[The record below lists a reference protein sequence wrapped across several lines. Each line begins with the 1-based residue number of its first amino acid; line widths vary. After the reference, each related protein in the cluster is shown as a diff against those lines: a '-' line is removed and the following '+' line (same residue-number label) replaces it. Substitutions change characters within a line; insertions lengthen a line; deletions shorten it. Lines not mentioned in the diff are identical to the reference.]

1 MLNLKIFQGILS
13 HLYGNY
19 KQDIEGECGPNIG
32 KQLFL
37 KKQILGDKNL
47 HLSQY
52 NSAKYEL
59 FVL

>member
-13 HLYGNY
+13 HLHRNY

>member
-13 HLYGNY
+13 HLHGNY